1 MAKKL
6 FIFDLDGTLINA
18 YPAIIESMNFTLR
31 QMNYPEADPE
41 TIIRSV
47 GMGNDG
53 LLEKF
58 FPDERI
64 PEARQTYRE
73 HHRNNLSG
81 KISLLP
87 GTLALL
93 RNLKAKGKLL
103 AVASN
108 RPVET
113 AVLLIKILEIEVY
126 FDRVLTGEEVSQPK
140 PAPDILI
147 ALLDYFQVSREEAVY
162 VGDMDID
169 AETGAAAGVKT
180 VIVATGSSTR
190 EEIEAAEPG
199 LIIDSLDDFPEH
211 LFV

>member
-1 MAKKL
+1 MTKKL

-31 QMNYPEADPE
+31 RMNHPEAEPDR
-41 TIIRSV
+41 IIRSV

-53 LLEKF
+53 LMKKF
-58 FPDERI
+58 FSDQEV
-64 PEARQTYRE
+64 PEARQIYRE
-73 HHRNNLSG
+73 HHRVNLAG

-87 GTLALL
+87 GALALL

-108 RPVET
+108 RPMET
-113 AVLLIKILEIEVY
+113 ASLLIKILEIEVY
-126 FDRVLTGEEVSQPK
+126 FDRVLTGEEVNQPK

-147 ALLDYFQVSREEAVY
+147 ALLDYFQISREEAVY

-169 AETGAAAGVKT
+169 VETGAAAGVKT
-180 VIVATGSSTR
+180 IIVVTGSSTR
-190 EEIEAAEPG
+190 EEIEAARPDI
-199 LIIDSLDDFPEH
+199 IIDSLEQFPEC
-211 LFV
+211 LY